1 MSSKKER
8 KLIEIFLM
16 LFAIVILIAFTT
28 YDSYADELPNLKLT
42 PGVARDVTVE
52 TLCTTSTKLVRLTT
66 QATKATVYKEYG
78 ITPKHDPS
86 CTGPSHSCFE
96 IDHLI
101 ALEMGGADDIN
112 NLWPQEYEVI
122 PADSSWQKNG
132 AHLKD
137 KAENEAHKRICNHS
151 MTMEYAQ
158 HAIATDWVK
167 FYNEL
172 FPAK

>member
-16 LFAIVILIAFTT
+16 LFAIVILISFTT

-66 QATKATVYKEYG
+66 QATKTAVYKEYG

-86 CTGPSHSCFE
+86 CTGPSHSCTE

-101 ALEMGGADDIN
+101 PLEAGGADDIN

-122 PADSSWQKNG
+122 PADPSWQKNG
-132 AHLKD
+132 AHKKD
-137 KAENEAHKRICNHS
+137 LLENKLHKLICNHS
-151 MTMEYAQ
+151 MTIQDAQ
-158 HAIATDWVK
+158 QCISSDWVAC
-167 FYNEL
+167 Y
-172 FPAK
+172 AKVMP